1 MVVAMTET
9 RRTGVMGGMSLG
21 GFSGT
26 PVTPQK
32 AEETAPKKAEAKP
45 KRETKPKT
53 EKLEPVNIKLP
64 SGLKKWFRD
73 RAEQV
78 RANNLAPVPADE
90 RVYPQ
95 HLMQLAGEFLQSAN
109 INWDEAK
116 NIEDI
121 KKQLGL

>member
-1 MVVAMTET
+1 MVAAMTKT

-45 KRETKPKT
+45 KPRTTSKT

-78 RANNLAPVPADE
+78 RANNLSPVPADE

-95 HLMQLAGEFLQSAN
+95 HLMQIAGELLMASNVDWDKAQST
-109 INWDEAK
+109 
-116 NIEDI
+116 EDI
-121 KKQLGL
+121 RQQLGL